1 MTDCLDTHR
10 TELVLSTVVS
20 GAFVTMMNGLYTR
33 RPCVSMPYVTATK
46 MLHDSTA
53 NFAQLYRYTA

>member
-33 RPCVSMPYVTATK
+33 RPALCVYAICDCNKNVA
-46 MLHDSTA
+46 
-53 NFAQLYRYTA
+53 